1 MNKRSVRGDM
11 LRRALAQEAARIM
24 SEHGIDDYGFA
35 KRKAAERLGV
45 TDQAILPRNTE
56 IEEALAEHQRLFEAD
71 THDEGLAGMRR
82 TALEAMRVLEP
93 FEPRLVGPVLAGTA
107 TPHAEISLHVFADTP
122 ESVAIRLMDNGIPH
136 RIVERRVK
144 VQRDESAQL
153 PAIRFVAGSHEIDAT
168 VFPRDGIRQAPM
180 SPVDGRPMR
189 RASAAE
195 VAALLDGDAAGFS
208 RA

>member
-1 MNKRSVRGDM
+1 MTKRSVRGDL

-45 TDQAILPRNTE
+45 TDQAVLPKNTE
-56 IEEALAEHQRLFEAD
+56 IESALAEHQRLFESG
-71 THDEGLAGMRR
+71 THDDELAGMRR
-82 TALEAMRVLEP
+82 TAVEAMRVLAP

-107 TPHAEISLHVFADTP
+107 TPHAEIHLHVFADTP
-122 ESVAIRLMDNGIPH
+122 ETVAFKLLDQGIPH
-136 RIVERRVK
+136 RMVERRVK
-144 VQRDESAQL
+144 VHRDESVPF
-153 PAIRFVAGSHEIDAT
+153 PAIRFVAGEHEVDAT

-189 RASAAE
+189 RASLTE
-195 VAALLDGDAAGFS
+195 VEALLQP
-208 RA
+208 

>member
-1 MNKRSVRGDM
+1 M

-122 ESVAIRLMDNGIPH
+122 ESVAFRLMDNGIPH
-136 RIVERRVK
+136 RVVERRVK
-144 VQRDESAQL
+144 LQRDEIAQL
-153 PAIRFVAGSHEIDAT
+153 PAIRFVAGRHEIDAT
-168 VFPRDGIRQAPM
+168 VFPRDGIRQAPL

-195 VAALLDGDAAGFS
+195 VAALLDGDAADFS